1 MSSEYY
7 SLIVTAPIDSV
18 LNSINEP
25 ANWLPFLPGFKQ
37 LIPLTSDTYQV
48 SMLLSL
54 GSIERE
60 TILTFYFTPSSNPN
74 QLAFDYSSKNKS
86 VTGSGKLI
94 LSSESIAETQIE
106 IFLDLRLK
114 GKRNLLL
121 APMLASVKRKWAQ
134 DLLTQMKQLLEN

>member
-37 LIPLTSDTYQV
+37 LIPRTSDTYQV

-74 QLAFDYSSKNKS
+74 QLTFDYSSKNKS

-106 IFLDLRLK
+106 VFLDLKLN

-121 APMLASVKRKWAQ
+121 APMLTSVKRKWAQ